1 MKRFILM
8 IMMLLP
14 FSAMASLPELGE
26 LANKYSSVEGVTVV
40 NLTGEMLVMAGAS
53 GQIDP
58 NIIKDMVIIQT
69 EEARY
74 YKDISKHFDK
84 IVKSCELTSI
94 ANFDKEGTKVGVYQ
108 KTTDELMD
116 FIVFVADGKEIAV
129 IDICG
134 KFDEENVATILEAIG
149 NI

>member
-1 MKRFILM
+1 M

-40 NLTGEMLVMAGAS
+40 NLTGEMLAMAGAS

-69 EEARY
+69 EEVRY
-74 YKDISKHFDK
+74 SKDISKHFDK

-94 ANFDKEGTKVGVYQ
+94 ANVDKEGTKVGVYQ

>member
-1 MKRFILM
+1 
-8 IMMLLP
+8 MMLLP

-40 NLTGEMLVMAGAS
+40 NLTGEMLAMAGAS

-74 YKDISKHFDK
+74 SKDISKHFDK

-94 ANFDKEGTKVGVYQ
+94 ANVDKEGTKVGVYQ